1 MSGSF
6 QVIGSL
12 LEEVSRPERKEKL
25 EESVY
30 SLEVSG
36 LCFSYGTGRQILK
49 KTAMKLEGAGF
60 YVLAGSSGCGKST
73 LMKCIAG
80 LLPYEE
86 GRILLNGRELKNLN
100 RDTHWKEVS
109 YIGQKPFILDGTLRY
124 NITLQKDENE
134 ADGKRLE
141 EAIRTADL
149 EGLIGQKPEGLR
161 RRVSED
167 TLSKGER
174 LKINIARAIYR
185 EAGLLLLDEMT
196 EGLDPQAEIRIL
208 EGLKKYG
215 KERGIICLCIS
226 HHVET
231 QKSADRVLFME
242 DGRIESEGTYEE
254 LCGSCETYARMAGR
268 EKA

>member
-161 RRVSED
+161 RRVSEEGIGGYPVQRRTAED
-167 TLSKGER
+167 QYRKGH
-174 LKINIARAIYR
+174 IPGGRAPV
-185 EAGLLLLDEMT
+185 AG
-196 EGLDPQAEIRIL
+196 
-208 EGLKKYG
+208 
-215 KERGIICLCIS
+215 
-226 HHVET
+226 
-231 QKSADRVLFME
+231 
-242 DGRIESEGTYEE
+242 
-254 LCGSCETYARMAGR
+254 
-268 EKA
+268 